1 MIINEL
7 CWCKNLVN
15 HFQKSPKIPFSAVRY
30 YFWGK
35 TTQNFDAIMI
45 LTYRRLTTAEL
56 ETLEKKFVHF
66 LVANTITG
74 DDWQRLKTNQ
84 PERAVSLIDH
94 FSNLFFEQ
102 KLAEI
107 EFLQHVTPRDLKVF
121 HCQKDKIVLLG
132 LSAKNGV
139 EVDFTTVEASDLGKN
154 TEGVEIFKTEKNY
167 IADGREREIFNML
180 EAGCRVADG
189 SFFAVLEKLYTS

>member
-1 MIINEL
+1 M
-7 CWCKNLVN
+7 
-15 HFQKSPKIPFSAVRY
+15 
-30 YFWGK
+30 
-35 TTQNFDAIMI
+35 T
-45 LTYRRLTTAEL
+45 LTYRRLTLAEL
-56 ETLEKKFVHF
+56 ETLEKKFVQF
-66 LVANTITG
+66 LVANTITS
-74 DDWQRLKTNQ
+74 DDWQRLKTNE
-84 PERAVSLIDH
+84 PERTETLIDH
-94 FSNLFFEQ
+94 FSNLFFEK

-107 EFLQHVTPRDLKVF
+107 EFLQHVTPRELKVF

-139 EVDFTTVEASDLGKN
+139 EVDFTRVEASDLGKN
-154 TEGVEIFKTEKNY
+154 TEGVEIFKMEKNY